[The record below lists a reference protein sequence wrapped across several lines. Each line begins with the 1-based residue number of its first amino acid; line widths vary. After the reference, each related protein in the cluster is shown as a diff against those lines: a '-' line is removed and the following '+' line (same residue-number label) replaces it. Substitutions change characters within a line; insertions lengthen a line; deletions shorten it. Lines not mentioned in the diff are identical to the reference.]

1 MFVAL
6 IILLVVLASLAV
18 FAFFYLQV
26 KKNRRSE
33 GPSLERS
40 DSMGNCARC
49 GQRRLI
55 VSKHEGLCAFCW
67 SALRT
72 KQN

>member
-1 MFVAL
+1 MLVAL
-6 IILLVVLASLAV
+6 IIFVILLASLAV
-18 FAFFYLQV
+18 FAFFYMQV

-33 GPSLERS
+33 GPSLEGS
-40 DSMGNCARC
+40 DSMGDCARC

-55 VSKHEGLCAFCW
+55 VSKREGLCAFCW